1 MIIIGEKINATLSSI
16 RAAIQNRDAREIMD
30 LAKRQADAG
39 ADFVDVNVGTGA
51 GSREEEIQSMKWA
64 VETIQSEIQT
74 PLSIDSSDPAV
85 LEAGLQ
91 ARNGQPSLINST
103 KAEEVSL
110 QEVVPLASRYN
121 DPLVALAMDEKGIP
135 ETIQDRLHACE
146 KIARACERY
155 GVPME
160 SVFFDPLVMPI
171 GTDIKH
177 GLLTLNAVKE
187 IKREFPEAKTVLGIS
202 NISYGLPARN
212 RLNAAFLHMA
222 TYAGLDAAIVDPL
235 DDEVMAEVKTAE
247 VLVGR
252 DRHCRRY
259 TRAFRK

>member
-1 MIIIGEKINATLSSI
+1 MIIIGEKINGTLPST
-16 RAAIQNRDAREIMD
+16 RAAIQNRDAREILG
-30 LAKRQADAG
+30 LAKRQAEAG
-39 ADFVDVNVGTGA
+39 ASFVDVNVGTGV
-51 GSREEEIQSMKWA
+51 GSRQQEVESMKWA
-64 VETIQSEIQT
+64 VETIQGEIGT

-85 LEAGLQ
+85 LEAGLK
-91 ARNGQPSLINST
+91 ARNGGSSLINST

-110 QEVVPLASRYN
+110 EEVVPLASAYN
-121 DPLVALAMDEKGIP
+121 QPLVALAMDEKGIP

-177 GLLTLNAVKE
+177 GLLTLNALRE
-187 IKREFPEAKTVLGIS
+187 IKREFPEAKTVLGFS

-222 TYAGLDAAIVDPL
+222 TCAGLDAAIVDPL
-235 DDEVMAEVKTAE
+235 DGGIMAEVKAAE

-259 TRAFRK
+259 MRAFRK

>member
-1 MIIIGEKINATLSSI
+1 MIIIGEKINATLFPI
-16 RAAIQNRDAREIMD
+16 GVAIQNRDAREILD
-30 LAKRQADAG
+30 LAKRQVGAG
-39 ADFVDVNVGTGA
+39 AGFVDVNVGTGV

-64 VETIQSEIQT
+64 VETIQGEMET
-74 PLSIDSSDPAV
+74 PLSIDSSDPGV
-85 LEAGLQ
+85 LKAGLEV
-91 ARNGQPSLINST
+91 RNGQPSLINST
-103 KAEEVSL
+103 TAEEVSL
-110 QEVVPLASRYN
+110 EEVVPLASRYN
-121 DPLVALAMDEKGIP
+121 DPLVALAMDERGIP
-135 ETIQDRLHACE
+135 GTIQDRLHACE

-160 SVFFDPLVMPI
+160 NVFFDPLVIPI
-171 GTDIKH
+171 STDIKH
-177 GLLTLNAVKE
+177 GLLTLNALTE
-187 IKREFPEAKTVLGIS
+187 IKREFPEAKTALGVS

-235 DDEVMAEVKTAE
+235 DDGIMAEVKTAE

-259 TRAFRK
+259 MRAFRK